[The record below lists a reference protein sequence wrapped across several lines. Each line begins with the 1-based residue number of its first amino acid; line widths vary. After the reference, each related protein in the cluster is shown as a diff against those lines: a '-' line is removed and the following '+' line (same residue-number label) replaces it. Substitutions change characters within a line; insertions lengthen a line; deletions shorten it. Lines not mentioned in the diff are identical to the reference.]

1 MGSTVGA
8 FTIKNSV
15 SSWEDAETIL
25 PSFKPR
31 PHPGSFE
38 VGLSPRSCHLW
49 IAAHF
54 FLSQILHEEL
64 TRGSLILPKPFED
77 HAKLLERFSSLC
89 HFANTTMLSCLSDAL
104 KLEGS
109 SRFESSHRGDKASDT
124 SLKLIYEPMRNK
136 CADWSDNT
144 HTDGGTLTILFCD
157 HWGNRLEDPETKAW
171 TFIEPKPGCA
181 LINVADSLQSLSGG
195 KLHSCRHGVTQPVDG
210 FQKRYFVASYL
221 RPDKTI

>member
-1 MGSTVGA
+1 MFGFVLIFS
-8 FTIKNSV
+8 
-15 SSWEDAETIL
+15 L
-25 PSFKPR
+25 
-31 PHPGSFE
+31 
-38 VGLSPRSCHLW
+38 
-49 IAAHF
+49 
-54 FLSQILHEEL
+54 LSQILHDEL
-64 TRGSLILPKPFED
+64 TRGSLSLPKPFED

-89 HFANTTMLSCLSDAL
+89 HFANITMLSCLSDAL
-104 KLEGS
+104 KLEGA
-109 SRFESSHRGDKASDT
+109 SRFENSHRDDKDSDT

-144 HTDGGTLTILFCD
+144 HTDSGTLTILFCD
-157 HWGNRLEDPETKAW
+157 HWGNRLEHPETKAW

-221 RPDKTI
+221 RPDRTI

>member
-1 MGSTVGA
+1 MTGSIVGG
-8 FTIKNSV
+8 FTIKKSV
-15 SSWEDAETIL
+15 SCADAENIL
-25 PSFKPR
+25 PSYKPA

-38 VGLSPRSCHLW
+38 VGLRDLTFDACSY
-49 IAAHF
+49 

-64 TRGSLILPKPFED
+64 IKGSLALPKPFDD

-89 HFANTTMLSCLSDAL
+89 HSVNITMLSCLSDAL
-104 KLEGS
+104 KLEGA
-109 SRFESSHRGDKASDT
+109 SRFENSHRGDKPSDT
-124 SLKLIYEPMRNK
+124 SLKLIYEPMKSK
-136 CADWSDNT
+136 CADWADNT
-144 HTDGGTLTILFCD
+144 HTDGGTLTLLFCD
-157 HWGNRLEDPETKAW
+157 HWGNRLEHPETKAW

>member
-1 MGSTVGA
+1 MA
-8 FTIKNSV
+8 
-15 SSWEDAETIL
+15 SWADAENR
-25 PSFKPR
+25 SARYKSK

-38 VGLSPRSCHLW
+38 VDLPAIPSHYDLCSR
-49 IAAHF
+49 

-64 TRGSLILPKPFED
+64 TRGSLILPKPFDD

-89 HFANTTMLSCLSDAL
+89 HFANITMLSCLSDAL
-104 KLEGS
+104 KLEGA
-109 SRFESSHRGDKASDT
+109 SRFENSHRDDKPSDT
-124 SLKLIYEPMRNK
+124 SLKLIYEPVRNK
-136 CADWSDNT
+136 CSDWSDNT
-144 HTDGGTLTILFCD
+144 HTDSGTLTLLFCD
-157 HWGNRLEDPETKAW
+157 QWGNRLEDPETKAW

-221 RPDKTI
+221 RPDKTT